1 MYQLAFWWEATFGFG
16 DLSFLK
22 TLSTCL
28 PISWWASIQ
37 QFLTKI
43 GMTPVPYPPYSPNL
57 ALSNF
62 LLVPW
67 MKKALKGKHF
77 ADGEEVKQKMAE
89 ALKGIKI
96 DEFKNHFE
104 QQKKMSQEL
113 YFVKWRVLCKW
124 LKFKCVR
131 INTWF
136 FINKFW
142 VLRSTLINGNI
153 KKEVHIICY
162 IKEVHNFIIMKCP
175 TEYYNIIFIGKFRF
189 HDLLLNSQNYVANL
203 EFNWLQIQWS

>member
-1 MYQLAFWWEATFGFG
+1 MFGFG

-28 PISWWASIQ
+28 PISWWVSIQ

-62 LLVPW
+62 LLGPW

-77 ADGEEVKQKMAE
+77 ADVEEVKQKMAE

-113 YFVKWRVLCKW
+113 YFVKWRVLCK
-124 LKFKCVR
+124 
-131 INTWF
+131 
-136 FINKFW
+136 
-142 VLRSTLINGNI
+142 
-153 KKEVHIICY
+153 
-162 IKEVHNFIIMKCP
+162 
-175 TEYYNIIFIGKFRF
+175 
-189 HDLLLNSQNYVANL
+189 
-203 EFNWLQIQWS
+203 